1 MSLDITTTYF
11 TAGDFDSRKRYL
23 RKSATGDFVIC
34 SGITW
39 EFGAPFIH
47 SNSGFDTPAQPWCG
61 WRWKIGTY
69 GAENF
74 ATATLGGV
82 TDTQGVTTPSPQT
95 STATF

>member
-23 RKSATGDFVIC
+23 RKDAAGAFVIC

-39 EFGAPFIH
+39 EIGAPVIH
-47 SNSGFDTPAQPWCG
+47 SNSGFTTPAQPFMG

-69 GAENF
+69 GSESF
-74 ATATLGGV
+74 VSATLGGV
-82 TDTQGVTTPSPQT
+82 TDSQSVSTPSPIT